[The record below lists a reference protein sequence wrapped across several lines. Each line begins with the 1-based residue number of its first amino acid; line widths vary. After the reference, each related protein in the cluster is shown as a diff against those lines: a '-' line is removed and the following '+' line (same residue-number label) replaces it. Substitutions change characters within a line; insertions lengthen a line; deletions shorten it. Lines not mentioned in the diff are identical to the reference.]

1 MSTYAEQQRAESLY
15 RLGEAEH
22 LASYG
27 IAPDEIAARLGTT
40 VAALARLAQR
50 YGHPDLARIMY
61 RTRTVPCPGCGGHMD
76 PSAARCREC
85 VRLEGRERHWSK
97 QVPA

>member
-1 MSTYAEQQRAESLY
+1 MSARAEQQRAESLY

-22 LASYG
+22 LAAYG
-27 IAPDEIAARLGTT
+27 IAPEEIAARLGTNA
-40 VAALARLAQR
+40 AALEQLARR
-50 YGHPDLARIMY
+50 YGFADLARTMY
-61 RTRTVPCPGCGGHMD
+61 RTRTVPCPGCGAPMA
-76 PSAARCREC
+76 PTAARCREC

>member
-1 MSTYAEQQRAESLY
+1 MSTRAERQRAESLY
-15 RLGEAEH
+15 RLGEAKH

-50 YGHPDLARIMY
+50 YGHSDLARIMY
-61 RTRTVPCPGCGGHMD
+61 RTRTVPCPGCGGRMD

-97 QVPA
+97 QVSA

>member
-1 MSTYAEQQRAESLY
+1 MSARAEQQRAESLY

-22 LASYG
+22 LAAYG

-40 VAALARLAQR
+40 TSALARIAQR

-61 RTRTVPCPGCGGHMD
+61 RTRTVPCPGCGAPMA
-76 PSAARCREC
+76 PTAARCREC
-85 VRLEGRERHWSK
+85 VRAEGRDRHWSK

>member
-1 MSTYAEQQRAESLY
+1 MSTRAEQQRAESLY

-22 LASYG
+22 LAAYG
-27 IAPDEIAARLGTT
+27 IAPDEIAARLGTNT
-40 VAALARLAQR
+40 AALARLAQR
-50 YGHPDLARIMY
+50 YGFADLARTMS
-61 RTRTVPCPGCGGHMD
+61 RTRTVPCPSCDGHMD

-85 VRLEGRERHWSK
+85 VRLEGRDRHWSK

>member
-1 MSTYAEQQRAESLY
+1 MNARAEQQRAESLY

-22 LASYG
+22 LAAYG

-50 YGHPDLARIMY
+50 YGHLDLARIMY